1 MLRVELEP
9 QNGQFTLYLFDDADP
24 VISEKEEL
32 GTMREVE
39 QKLREWNAKYGRH
52 EANIAS

>member
-9 QNGQFTLYLFDDADP
+9 QNGGYTLYLFDDTDP
-24 VISEKEEL
+24 AVNEKAEL

-39 QKLREWNAKYGRH
+39 QKLREWQGKYGKL
-52 EANIAS
+52 EANLAS

>member
-9 QNGQFTLYLFDDADP
+9 QNGQFTLYLFDDEDP
-24 VISEKEEL
+24 TISEKAEL
-32 GTMREVE
+32 STMREVE
-39 QKLREWNAKYGRH
+39 QKLREWNDKYGKP

>member
-9 QNGQFTLYLFDDADP
+9 QNGQFTLYLFDDTDP
-24 VISEKEEL
+24 TVNDKVEL

-39 QKLREWNAKYGRH
+39 QKLREWNDKYGKL
-52 EANIAS
+52 EANLAS

>member
-24 VISEKEEL
+24 TISDKAEL

-39 QKLREWNAKYGRH
+39 QKLREWNDKHGKP
-52 EANIAS
+52 EANLTS